1 MEERI
6 QPKIAAPPEEVDKWK
21 FHASVNRTRSQSS
34 LEEVSCFLEL
44 STVAKFQ
51 LFTTPEGS
59 RLLGGT
65 NPSFSLAGRMCRTGW
80 TTRVDHTAFA
90 APD

>member
-1 MEERI
+1 MEGALKPSGVTHGRMNPHLDCGSPREI
-6 QPKIAAPPEEVDKWK
+6 NKWK

-51 LFTTPEGS
+51 L
-59 RLLGGT
+59 
-65 NPSFSLAGRMCRTGW
+65 LATQRG
-80 TTRVDHTAFA
+80 VAS
-90 APD
+90 